1 MKVAKLNIEKLMNKT
16 IKNFEELNIWQN
28 ARELVKM
35 IYGFTRQDKF
45 TKDYALVGQITRA
58 SVSIMSN
65 IAEGFERGSNKEFI
79 QFLYIAKGS
88 CGEVRSQIY
97 VAFDQRYISE
107 NDFSK
112 VKEECMKL
120 SAMISNFIRYL
131 LTKDTKRQRR

>member
-1 MKVAKLNIEKLMNKT
+1 MNKT
-16 IKNFEELNIWQN
+16 INNFEELNIWQN

-35 IYGFTRQDKF
+35 IYGFTRQEKF
-45 TKDYALVGQITRA
+45 TKDYALIGQITRA

-107 NDFSK
+107 NDFLK
-112 VKEECMKL
+112 AKEECIKL

-131 LTKDTKRQRR
+131 LTKDTKRQKN

>member
-1 MKVAKLNIEKLMNKT
+1 MNKT

-28 ARELVKM
+28 ARALVKI

-45 TKDYALVGQITRA
+45 TKDYALIGQITRA

-97 VAFDQRYISE
+97 IAFDQKYISE
-107 NDFSK
+107 KDFAK

-120 SAMISNFIRYL
+120 SAMVSNFIRYL
-131 LTKDTKRQRR
+131 LTIDTKRQKH

>member
-1 MKVAKLNIEKLMNKT
+1 MKVAKLNVEKLMNKT
-16 IKNFEELNIWQN
+16 ITNFEKLNIWQN

-35 IYGFTRQDKF
+35 IYGFTRQEKF
-45 TKDYALVGQITRA
+45 TKDYSLIGQITRA

-97 VAFDQRYISE
+97 VAFDLRYISE
-107 NDFSK
+107 NDFAK
-112 VKEECMKL
+112 AKEECMKL

-131 LTKDTKRQRR
+131 LTKDTKRQKH

>member
-1 MKVAKLNIEKLMNKT
+1 MNKT
-16 IKNFEELNIWQN
+16 INNFEELNIWQN

-35 IYGFTRQDKF
+35 IYGFTRQEKF
-45 TKDYALVGQITRA
+45 TKDYALIGQITRA

-107 NDFSK
+107 NDFLK
-112 VKEECMKL
+112 AKEECSKL

-131 LTKDTKRQRR
+131 LTKDTKRQKN